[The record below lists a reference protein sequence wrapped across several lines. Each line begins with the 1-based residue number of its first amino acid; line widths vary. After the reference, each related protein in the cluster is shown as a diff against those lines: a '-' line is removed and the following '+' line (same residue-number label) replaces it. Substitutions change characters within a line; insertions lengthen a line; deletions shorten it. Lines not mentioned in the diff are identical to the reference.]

1 MQHWHCSW
9 DSHSRW
15 PQWWWNTFGPYN
27 WRIGQDPDP
36 QARIR
41 WWDLCLIRHL
51 SGHTKVHVV
60 LLECLEKSKDS
71 WHSPKSQFMQ
81 GRTKIRGPTREECT
95 TVQHVE
101 KAHDNGKLH
110 YLLQNRHLQWHQ
122 PQSLPDSILLSIP
135 IILTFKDVLTRNHIL
150 LKTTYSRNRFFCLT
164 FKYASLWQLL
174 GNTTKP
180 NQLLIITYDSN
191 SNLLELRQIWTVKSP
206 NGCSTNHR
214 WCKHHWPHHKRNC
227 WNDTTVPG
235 HVDFNGNSGSLVLVV
250 LHLHT
255 SKSAVS
261 NALRANMARPL
272 DAILKLAIIGEL
284 CNFKVMNFIWK
295 KEIICL

>member
-15 PQWWWNTFGPYN
+15 PQWWWYTFGPYN

-174 GNTTKP
+174 GNTSNPINFSSLLTIPTAIYWNCARHGQSKALMVALQITDDANITDHITKEIVETT
-180 NQLLIITYDSN
+180 LLYLAMLISMVTVTLLFWLYCTCTQARVPSAMRCVQIWRGHLMRYW
-191 SNLLELRQIWTVKSP
+191 NLL
-206 NGCSTNHR
+206 
-214 WCKHHWPHHKRNC
+214 
-227 WNDTTVPG
+227 
-235 HVDFNGNSGSLVLVV
+235 SLVNFA
-250 LHLHT
+250 T
-255 SKSAVS
+255 SK
-261 NALRANMARPL
+261 
-272 DAILKLAIIGEL
+272 
-284 CNFKVMNFIWK
+284 
-295 KEIICL
+295 